1 MNKFLDLQVHLESNV
16 QEPAVETDT
25 GVVNQQLVQHK
36 LAYPNFTALCKLY
49 LCIPLIYCSS
59 VNCEHGSSTYNLLKT
74 SVRSQLNIS
83 AINILM

>member
-36 LAYPNFTALCKLY
+36 LAYPNFSALCY
-49 LCIPLIYCSS
+49 LCIHSYIAAVSI
-59 VNCEHGSSTYNLLKT
+59 NCEHGFSTYNLLKT

-83 AINILM
+83 AINTLM